1 MRTLFISLALLAVS
15 MVAKA
20 QNVESIF
27 EQFRNHEN
35 VELVDVPKELL
46 ALGLKASGNKDA
58 QNWVDKID
66 HLRVL
71 SLEEATK
78 ATKEEFQKAVE
89 AFNWKDYDEMVKV
102 NSEGSKVRIM
112 TQGTDEVIKRIVIYA
127 VEEDECAF
135 VVIDGNIA
143 PKDIDG
149 IIDSAT
155 SK

>member
-27 EQFRNHEN
+27 EQFKNHEN

-46 ALGLKASGNKDA
+46 AFGLKASGNKEA

-78 ATKEEFQKAVE
+78 ATKVEFQKAVE
-89 AFNWKDYDEMVKV
+89 AFNW
-102 NSEGSKVRIM
+102 
-112 TQGTDEVIKRIVIYA
+112 
-127 VEEDECAF
+127 
-135 VVIDGNIA
+135 
-143 PKDIDG
+143 
-149 IIDSAT
+149 
-155 SK
+155 

>member
-1 MRTLFISLALLAVS
+1 M
-15 MVAKA
+15 
-20 QNVESIF
+20 
-27 EQFRNHEN
+27 
-35 VELVDVPKELL
+35 VDVPKELL
-46 ALGLKASGNKDA
+46 AFGLKASGNKDA
-58 QNWVDKID
+58 QKWVDKID

-78 ATKEEFQKAVE
+78 ATKKEFQKAVE
-89 AFNWKDYDEMVKV
+89 AFNWKGYDEMIKV

-112 TQGTDEVIKRIVIYA
+112 TQGTNEIIKRLVIYT
-127 VEEDECAF
+127 VEDDECAF

-149 IIDSAT
+149 IIESAT

>member
-1 MRTLFISLALLAVS
+1 M
-15 MVAKA
+15 
-20 QNVESIF
+20 
-27 EQFRNHEN
+27 
-35 VELVDVPKELL
+35 VDVPKELL

-89 AFNWKDYDEMVKV
+89 AFNWKGYDEMVKV

-127 VEEDECAF
+127 VEEDECVF

>member
-1 MRTLFISLALLAVS
+1 MRTFFISIALLAVS

-20 QNVESIF
+20 QSVESIF
-27 EQFRNHEN
+27 EQFKNHEN
-35 VELVDVPKELL
+35 VEVVDVPKELL
-46 ALGLKASGNKDA
+46 ALGLKSSGNKDA
-58 QNWVDKID
+58 QKWADKID

-71 SLEEATK
+71 SLDDATEATSK
-78 ATKEEFQKAVE
+78 EFQKAVE
-89 AFNWKDYDEMVKV
+89 RLNWKGYNEMIKV

-112 TQGTDEVIKRIVIYA
+112 TQGTDEIIKRLVIYSID
-127 VEEDECAF
+127 EGECAF

-149 IIDSAT
+149 IIEGTT

>member
-58 QNWVDKID
+58 QKWVDKID

-78 ATKEEFQKAVE
+78 ATKKEFQKAVE
-89 AFNWKDYDEMVKV
+89 AFNWKGYDEMIKV

-112 TQGTDEVIKRIVIYA
+112 TQGTNEIIKRLVIYT
-127 VEEDECAF
+127 VEDDECAF

-143 PKDIDG
+143 SKDIDG
-149 IIDSAT
+149 IIESAT